1 METSQNNIGAI
12 KSKSYRILVIDDERD
27 AVELL
32 ELILS
37 NEGYI
42 IDKSYTANEAMKIL
56 QSYQKLPDLILLDV
70 KMPGKNGITLC
81 QELKRNEGFKN
92 IPIIMLSAL
101 TFPKDVENGLAVGAS
116 DYISKPW
123 SNDDLISRVNVHL
136 H

>member
-1 METSQNNIGAI
+1 METSEEDFGPI
-12 KSKSYRILVIDDERD
+12 KSKTHRILVIDDERD

-37 NEGYI
+37 SEGYN

-56 QSYQKLPDLILLDV
+56 KSYQKLPDLILLDV

-81 QELKRNEGFKN
+81 QELKRNKEFKN

-101 TFPKDVENGLAVGAS
+101 TFPKDVKNGLAVGAT

-123 SNDDLISRVNVHL
+123 SNDDLVSRVNALL

>member
-1 METSQNNIGAI
+1 METSEEDFGPI
-12 KSKSYRILVIDDERD
+12 KSKTHRILIIDDERD

-37 NEGYI
+37 SEGYN

-56 QSYQKLPDLILLDV
+56 KSYQKLPDLILLDV

-81 QELKRNEGFKN
+81 QELKRNKEFKN

-101 TFPKDVENGLAVGAS
+101 TFPKDVKNGLAVGAI

-123 SNDDLISRVNVHL
+123 SNDDLVSRVNALL